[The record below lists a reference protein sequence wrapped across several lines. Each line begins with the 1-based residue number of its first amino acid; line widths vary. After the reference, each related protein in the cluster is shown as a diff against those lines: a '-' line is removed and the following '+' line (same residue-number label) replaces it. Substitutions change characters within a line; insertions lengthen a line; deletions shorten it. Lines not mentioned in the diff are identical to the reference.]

1 MAEETV
7 TSTDTPI
14 IPDAVLEEF
23 EKVSQIEKDVRFL
36 QFRQGAVEK
45 SLTEFREII
54 KPESAEKTNE
64 ENVISD
70 NNSKEETENKDLVK
84 QDKLKPQLDTIEKKR
99 YENIGVEFAKGA
111 EKVFRELKKAEELKK
126 KMSTKN
132 LETAKIKVDKKK
144 EEKTKKK
151 GGLGSMLLKLGLAIA
166 AVVAVIEVFK
176 EKIDEI
182 IPNFST
188 NYNNF
193 TQPIKDA
200 GDKITNAISGY
211 LSNTIGG
218 LLRNTFTDGDNS
230 VKSLLVNFLTMSLPN
245 VIYQSGLALIEAFG
259 GNVNTSMQYIDS
271 QLQGKVDAA
280 LGQGAAAD
288 PALRAAEAKARN
300 NMGVLLDP
308 LATESALRA
317 ARAEMGKD
325 AMALVG
331 NGLLE
336 SFGKVLLGNN
346 DAQNAG
352 AVVTSS
358 YASALMTA
366 LTESYTDTNGQQ
378 KNVVLDDGINDE
390 ELRHIHGRLAIS
402 ENFETWKNRPEVQ
415 NLFGNGAVNTEGI
428 KNLNRAVQNF
438 NDRAQ
443 RFRNRSQLNEVNQQ
457 LTTTTR
463 QDVIREGQGTVTLTV
478 EPVKLAQDAFV
489 FELNQ
494 IYETFKN
501 GVFGSDFGARLLNS
515 VTDVTKY
522 AYEQFL
528 LPMFTIVQESFP
540 WIKSEMQQQNQNNQ
554 GNSAPQQ
561 PNRRGSNPQPS
572 SSSSSTP
579 PSSPRTIQVNGNGNN
594 PVVVIDFSL
603 SPTVVNTAQAIADVK
618 NEIITYVK
626 QTNEKLKTLKD
637 ITVNSKSLN
646 ENETRMLN
654 DFDQRIKNNETAILT
669 NTTNIDTIVKYIES
683 HDSDDGQEQPIDD
696 FVLQSRAVK

>member
-1 MAEETV
+1 MAEETL
-7 TSTDTPI
+7 TSPDTPI

-36 QFRQGAVEK
+36 QVRQGAVEK
-45 SLTEFREII
+45 SLSEFREII
-54 KPESAEKTNE
+54 KPESDGKTNE

-70 NNSKEETENKDLVK
+70 NNSEEETENKDLVK
-84 QDKLKPQLDTIEKKR
+84 QDKLKTHLDTVEKKR

-132 LETAKIKVDKKK
+132 LETANIKVDEKK

-151 GGLGSMLLKLGLAIA
+151 GGLGAMLLKLGIAIA

-176 EKIDEI
+176 EKIDDI

-188 NYNNF
+188 NYDNF
-193 TQPIKDA
+193 IRPIKDT
-200 GDKITNAISGY
+200 GDKITDAISGY
-211 LSNTIGG
+211 LTNTIGG
-218 LLRNTFTDGDNS
+218 LLRDTFTEGDDS

-259 GNVNTSMQYIDS
+259 GNVTTSMQYIDT
-271 QLQGKVDAA
+271 QLQGKVDSA
-280 LGQGAAAD
+280 LGAGAAAD
-288 PALRAAEAKARN
+288 SALTAAETKARN

-308 LATESALRA
+308 LATEGALRA

-331 NGLLE
+331 NGLIE

-366 LTESYTDTNGQQ
+366 LTESYTDANGQQ
-378 KNVVLDDGINDE
+378 QQVVIDDGINDE
-390 ELRHIHGRLAIS
+390 ELRHIHNRLAIS
-402 ENFETWKNRPEVQ
+402 ENFETWKKRPEVQ
-415 NLFGNGAVNTEGI
+415 NFFGNGAVNTEGVR
-428 KNLNRAVQNF
+428 NLNKAVQNF

-457 LTTTTR
+457 LATTIR

-501 GVFGSDFGARLLNS
+501 GVFGSDFGSKLLNS

-540 WIKSEMQQQNQNNQ
+540 QISSQMQQQNQNNQ
-554 GNSAPQQ
+554 RNETTQQ
-561 PNRRGSNPQPS
+561 PTRRGSNNQTSSPS
-572 SSSSSTP
+572 P
-579 PSSPRTIQVNGNGNN
+579 SPRTIQVNGNGNN

-603 SPTVVNTAQAIADVK
+603 SPTVVNAAQAIADVK

-626 QTNEKLKTLKD
+626 QTNEKLKLLKE
-637 ITVNSKSLN
+637 IKVNSRNLATNDLEMLNRLEEKININAEATSLN
-646 ENETRMLN
+646 TSNIGKIVTYLESNDRDNGTET
-654 DFDQRIKNNETAILT
+654 
-669 NTTNIDTIVKYIES
+669 
-683 HDSDDGQEQPIDD
+683 PIDD
-696 FVLQSRAVK
+696 FTLQSSPVK

>member
-1 MAEETV
+1 MAEETL
-7 TSTDTPI
+7 TSPDTPI

-45 SLTEFREII
+45 SLSEFREII
-54 KPESAEKTNE
+54 KPESDGKTNE

-70 NNSKEETENKDLVK
+70 NNSEEETENKDLVK
-84 QDKLKPQLDTIEKKR
+84 QDKLKTHLDTVEKKR

-132 LETAKIKVDKKK
+132 LETANIKVDEKK

-151 GGLGSMLLKLGLAIA
+151 GGLGAMLLKLGIAIA

-176 EKIDEI
+176 EKIDDI

-193 TQPIKDA
+193 IQPIKDA
-200 GDKITNAISGY
+200 GDKITDAISSY
-211 LSNTIGG
+211 LTNTIGG
-218 LLRNTFTDGDNS
+218 LLRDTFTEGDGS

-259 GNVNTSMQYIDS
+259 GNVTTSMQYIDT
-271 QLQGKVDAA
+271 QLQGKVDSA
-280 LGQGAAAD
+280 LGAGAAAD
-288 PALRAAEAKARN
+288 SALTAAETKARN

-308 LATESALRA
+308 LATEGALRA

-331 NGLLE
+331 NGLIE

-366 LTESYTDTNGQQ
+366 LTESYTDANGQQ
-378 KNVVLDDGINDE
+378 QQVVIDDGINDQ
-390 ELRHIHGRLAIS
+390 ELRHIHNRLAIS
-402 ENFETWKNRPEVQ
+402 ENFETWKKRPEVQ
-415 NLFGNGAVNTEGI
+415 NFFGNGAVNTEGVR
-428 KNLNRAVQNF
+428 NLNKAVQNF

-457 LTTTTR
+457 LATTIR

-501 GVFGSDFGARLLNS
+501 GVFGSDFGSKLLNS

-540 WIKSEMQQQNQNNQ
+540 YINSQMQQQNQNNQ
-554 GNSAPQQ
+554 GDGTPQQ
-561 PNRRGSNPQPS
+561 PTRRGTRRGSNNQAFS
-572 SSSSSTP
+572 P
-579 PSSPRTIQVNGNGNN
+579 PPSPRTIQVNGNENK

-626 QTNEKLKTLKD
+626 QTNEKLKLLKE
-637 ITVNSKSLN
+637 IKVNSRNLATNDLEKLNRLEEKININAEATSLN
-646 ENETRMLN
+646 TS
-654 DFDQRIKNNETAILT
+654 
-669 NTTNIDTIVKYIES
+669 NIDKIATYLEQNDKDE
-683 HDSDDGQEQPIDD
+683 DSSGVLSD
-696 FVLQSRAVK
+696 FVLQTQSS

>member
-7 TSTDTPI
+7 TSPDTPI

-36 QFRQGAVEK
+36 QVRQGAVEK
-45 SLTEFREII
+45 SLSEFREII
-54 KPESAEKTNE
+54 KPESDEKTNE

-84 QDKLKPQLDTIEKKR
+84 QDKLKPHLETVEKKR

-132 LETAKIKVDKKK
+132 LETANIKVDEKK

-151 GGLGSMLLKLGLAIA
+151 GGLGAMLLKLGLAIA

-188 NYNNF
+188 NYDNF
-193 TQPIKDA
+193 IRPIKDA
-200 GDKITNAISGY
+200 GDKITDAISGY

-218 LLRNTFTDGDNS
+218 LLRDTFTEGDNS

-245 VIYQSGLALIEAFG
+245 VIYLSGLALIEAFG
-259 GNVNTSMQYIDS
+259 GNVTTSMKYIDT
-271 QLQGKVDAA
+271 QLQGKVDSA
-280 LGQGAAAD
+280 LGAGAASD
-288 PALRAAEAKARN
+288 PALQAAEEKARN

-308 LATESALRA
+308 LATEGALRA

-331 NGLLE
+331 NGLIE

-358 YASALMTA
+358 YASTLMSA
-366 LTESYTDTNGQQ
+366 LTESYTDANGQQ
-378 KNVVLDDGINDE
+378 QQVVIDDGINDQ
-390 ELRHIHGRLAIS
+390 ELRHIHKRLAIS
-402 ENFETWKNRPEVQ
+402 EDFETWKKRPEVQ
-415 NLFGNGAVNTEGI
+415 NLFGNGAVDTEGVR
-428 KNLNRAVQNF
+428 NLNKAVQNF

-457 LTTTTR
+457 LTTTIR
-463 QDVIREGQGTVTLTV
+463 QDVIKEGQGTVTLTV

-501 GVFGSDFGARLLNS
+501 GVFGSDFGSKLLNS

-540 WIKSEMQQQNQNNQ
+540 QISSQMQQQNQNNQ
-554 GNSAPQQ
+554 ENGTTQSPT
-561 PNRRGSNPQPS
+561 RRGTRRSSNNQAS
-572 SSSSSTP
+572 SR

-626 QTNEKLKTLKD
+626 QTNEKLKLLKE
-637 ITVNSKSLN
+637 IKVNSRNLAANDLEKLNKLEEKININAEATSLN
-646 ENETRMLN
+646 TSNIGKIVTYLESNDRDNGTET
-654 DFDQRIKNNETAILT
+654 
-669 NTTNIDTIVKYIES
+669 
-683 HDSDDGQEQPIDD
+683 PIDD
-696 FVLQSRAVK
+696 FTLQSSPVK

>member
-7 TSTDTPI
+7 TSPDTPI

-36 QFRQGAVEK
+36 QVRQGAVEK
-45 SLTEFREII
+45 SLSEFREII
-54 KPESAEKTNE
+54 KPESDGKTNQ
-64 ENVISD
+64 ENVTSD
-70 NNSKEETENKDLVK
+70 NNSKEKTENKDLVK
-84 QDKLKPQLDTIEKKR
+84 QDKLKPHLETVEKKR

-126 KMSTKN
+126 KMSTKS
-132 LETAKIKVDKKK
+132 LETANIKVDKKK

-151 GGLGSMLLKLGLAIA
+151 GGLGAMLLKLGIAIA

-176 EKIDEI
+176 EKIDDI

-193 TQPIKDA
+193 IQPIKNA
-200 GDKITNAISGY
+200 GDKITDAISSY
-211 LSNTIGG
+211 LTNTIGG
-218 LLRNTFTDGDNS
+218 LLRNTFTEGDDS

-259 GNVNTSMQYIDS
+259 GNVTTSMQYIDS
-271 QLQGKVDAA
+271 QLQGKVDSA
-280 LGQGAAAD
+280 LGAGAAAD
-288 PALRAAEAKARN
+288 SALTEAEAKARN

-308 LATESALRA
+308 LATEGALRA

-331 NGLLE
+331 NGLVE

-346 DAQNAG
+346 NAQNAG

-358 YASALMTA
+358 YASTLMSA
-366 LTESYTDTNGQQ
+366 LTESYTDANGQQ
-378 KNVVLDDGINDE
+378 QQVVIDDGINDQ
-390 ELRHIHGRLAIS
+390 ELRHIHNRLAIS
-402 ENFETWKNRPEVQ
+402 ENFDTWKNRPEVQ
-415 NLFGNGAVNTEGI
+415 NFFGNGAVNTEGVR
-428 KNLNRAVQNF
+428 NLNKAVQNF

-457 LTTTTR
+457 LATTIR

-501 GVFGSDFGARLLNS
+501 GVFGSDFGSKLLNS

-540 WIKSEMQQQNQNNQ
+540 QISSQMQQQNQNNQ
-554 GNSAPQQ
+554 RNGTPQQ
-561 PNRRGSNPQPS
+561 PTRRGARRSSNNQAS
-572 SSSSSTP
+572 SR

-603 SPTVVNTAQAIADVK
+603 SPTVVNAAQAIADVK

-626 QTNEKLKTLKD
+626 QTNEKLKLLKE
-637 ITVNSKSLN
+637 IKVNSRNLATNDLEMLNRLEEKININAEATSLN
-646 ENETRMLN
+646 TSNIGKIVTYLESNDRDNGTET
-654 DFDQRIKNNETAILT
+654 
-669 NTTNIDTIVKYIES
+669 
-683 HDSDDGQEQPIDD
+683 PIDD
-696 FVLQSRAVK
+696 FTLQSSPVK